1 MHGKDSK
8 REAVAAASPPPVVR
22 AAYSRP
28 TLLALGSFATVTRMM
43 ANGPYADGMLGLMAM
58 Q

>member
-1 MHGKDSK
+1 MHGNDSK
-8 REAVAAASPPPVVR
+8 REPGATTSPPPVVR
-22 AAYSRP
+22 AAYSPP
-28 TLLALGSFATVTRMM
+28 TLLSLGSFASVTRMM